1 MGDVTT
7 AQDVHRLVT
16 QVTADVVRELLA
28 PGLLT
33 GQGLMHVHGAVR
45 QPGRLAEGEVAE
57 LLRAEVAAALAEH
70 LRCSPGDLSA

>member
-45 QPGRLAEGEVAE
+45 QPGRLAEGEVA
-57 LLRAEVAAALAEH
+57 AALAEH